1 MILLQLS
8 TRRQIAWLW
17 RIEMCLVNYSRTSH
31 TLYGFKVL
39 HAQFFVSSTLLCL
52 DCHIFISFYHMF
64 MSSYYMAKLVLGKSV
79 QSDWFFF
86 SRGFAVCTQAV
97 YFCFGARPANSKFA
111 TETVKKMWMLSFSIA
126 KLPEKAKKTEILRR
140 FQRWMKKKNILW
152 ASSELSWTSGTFDS
166 ETKTVI
172 TESQEAID
180 DFINQQKSANTNKK
194 KATDINTLLHYFEA
208 NGTLWK
214 MRKLKAYLRPS
225 LTTFHDFLSKFVW
238 THGGK
243 TEKNKS

>member
-1 MILLQLS
+1 
-8 TRRQIAWLW
+8 
-17 RIEMCLVNYSRTSH
+17 
-31 TLYGFKVL
+31 
-39 HAQFFVSSTLLCL
+39 
-52 DCHIFISFYHMF
+52 
-64 MSSYYMAKLVLGKSV
+64 
-79 QSDWFFF
+79 
-86 SRGFAVCTQAV
+86 
-97 YFCFGARPANSKFA
+97 
-111 TETVKKMWMLSFSIA
+111 
-126 KLPEKAKKTEILRR
+126 
-140 FQRWMKKKNILW
+140 MKKKNILW

-225 LTTFHDFLSKFVW
+225 LTTFHDFLSNLFERTEEKRRRIRASDSSQFSAQYKLKAILIRKIDLTYPW
-238 THGGK
+238 TMSSK
-243 TEKNKS
+243 NSEKSLQQSESHQLF